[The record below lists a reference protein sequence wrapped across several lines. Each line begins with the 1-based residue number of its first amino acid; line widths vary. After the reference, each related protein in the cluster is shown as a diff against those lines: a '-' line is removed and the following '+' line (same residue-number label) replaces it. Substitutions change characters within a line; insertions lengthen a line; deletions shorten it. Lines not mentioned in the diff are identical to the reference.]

1 MNQFCSSEY
10 LNRAIIKPLSVHFFE
25 PRTYREW
32 FCVFSPVWLP
42 ASLASC
48 CCWSG
53 QRSWGTPGRSW
64 LCRKHCSTDRGP
76 PQTEKYTFKLWSKVN
91 RFYTCY
97 RGTYM
102 YNVTKLV
109 LILGYSGTCSFSGGP
124 CNLRPPQFNK
134 FLHFNAIHLWPNSY
148 IFQYKYPFML
158 RPPSNFKTVFC
169 WLKVVVF
176 KCRDYCSANSETR
189 YGNSI
194 DRNTGI

>member
-64 LCRKHCSTDRGP
+64 LCQKHCSTDRGL

-91 RFYTCY
+91 SECGLQRNITCN
-97 RGTYM
+97 GNITYGWVHVGL
-102 YNVTKLV
+102 N
-109 LILGYSGTCSFSGGP
+109 SGRQWSLQFKT
-124 CNLRPPQFNK
+124 PPFNK
-134 FLHFNAIHLWPNSY
+134 SLHFNTIHLWPNSY
-148 IFQYKYPFML
+148 IFQYKYPFIL
-158 RPPSNFKTVFC
+158 RLPTKIVRPYNLLAQSCGLTMQG
-169 WLKVVVF
+169 LP
-176 KCRDYCSANSETR
+176 YS
-189 YGNSI
+189 
-194 DRNTGI
+194 